1 MLVGI
6 FVLILIAVPML
17 LIAGASFDLSILIVV
32 CMGLACG
39 LIILATITW
48 IIE

>member
-1 MLVGI
+1 MLTTEWRRPAHWVY
-6 FVLILIAVPML
+6 VEP
-17 LIAGASFDLSILIVV
+17 FDLSTLIVV